1 MLIFAALKPLQPF
14 LWLEDLPFPVNGGP
28 GNYTELCL
36 TMGWEDHGVH
46 GGCLLTTWD
55 VFFGEP
61 LSKRFGFNMW
71 RHCEDHL
78 VDICRSYSILIM
90 YNLRHQDAI

>member
-1 MLIFAALKPLQPF
+1 MPIFAALKPLQPF

-36 TMGWEDHGVH
+36 TVGWEDHGVH

-55 VFFGEP
+55 
-61 LSKRFGFNMW
+61 GFCFQNVLDSTCGDIVKTILW
-71 RHCEDHL
+71 IFVDHTQ
-78 VDICRSYSILIM
+78 S
-90 YNLRHQDAI
+90 